1 MHETPLRSVMKG
13 ISWQGLG
20 LLSTMLISYG
30 FTGALFK
37 SLGMAITLS
46 GISLI
51 VYVLHERIWQKL
63 PFGRQYQKIDTQ
75 KAGTNTLKEN
85 NL

>member
-20 LLSTMLISYG
+20 LISTMLISYG

-63 PFGRQYQKIDTQ
+63 PFGRQYQKIDDERTGV
-75 KAGTNTLKEN
+75 KSLKKDG
-85 NL
+85 L